1 VRPTQLLLA
10 GCVLAS
16 ASGAGCSRRDSLPPS
31 QSDAAAIVQRQVEA
45 YNAHDVNA
53 LVGTYSDSVV
63 AQTLPDTS
71 VMRGKDL
78 LREGSQGWFKQAPKV
93 HADILHR
100 VVLGSFVV
108 DHEHITGTPGGTP
121 LEAVAIYQ
129 VAAGRIQRVWFV
141 PPGK

>member
-1 VRPTQLLLA
+1 MRSIRLLLA
-10 GCVLAS
+10 GGVFAG
-16 ASGAGCSRRDSLPPS
+16 AAAGCNRHNSPPPS
-31 QSDAAAIVQRQVEA
+31 QSATAAIVQRQVDA

-100 VVLGSFVV
+100 IVLGSFVV
-108 DHEHITGTPGGTP
+108 DHEHITGTPDGAP

-141 PPGK
+141 PPGQ